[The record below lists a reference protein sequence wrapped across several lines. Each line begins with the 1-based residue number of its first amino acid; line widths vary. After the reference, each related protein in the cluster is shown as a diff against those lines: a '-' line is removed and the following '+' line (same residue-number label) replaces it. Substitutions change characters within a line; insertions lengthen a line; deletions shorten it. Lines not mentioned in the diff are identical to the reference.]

1 MAKLEL
7 VRGLPGSGKST
18 YAKQRVLDGFCHTH
32 YEADMF
38 FMTKDGFYAFDHS
51 KLYQAHKW
59 CFESVKKDL
68 EKGLNVVVSNTFT
81 RKREIRPFFNLC
93 IELDCELDILTL
105 KTSFGSIHDVHEETM
120 NKMRQRFVDHE
131 DVIKEFLCQ
140 KNQ

>member
-1 MAKLEL
+1 MARLEL

-18 YAKQRVLDGFCHTH
+18 YAKQRVLDGFCHAH

-38 FMTKDGFYAFDHS
+38 FMTEDGVYVFDPS

-59 CFESVKKDL
+59 CFESAKNDL

-105 KTSFGSIHDVHEETM
+105 ENSFGSIHDVDAKTM